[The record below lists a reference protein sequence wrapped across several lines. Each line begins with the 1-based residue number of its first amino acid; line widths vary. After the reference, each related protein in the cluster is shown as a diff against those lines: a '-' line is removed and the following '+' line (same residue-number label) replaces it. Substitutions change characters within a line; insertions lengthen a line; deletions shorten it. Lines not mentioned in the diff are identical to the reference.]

1 MSCVQ
6 LWLALKAVIVGWH
19 DFSRYMK
26 SLNSFLLMIITKVLK
41 LLYIHTCMHTCMV
54 HHTYK
59 KQNYYNYYFF
69 KLTAI
74 CINVCKC
81 KGIYVCNA
89 NVVCTV
95 YKPL

>member
-26 SLNSFLLMIITKVLK
+26 SLNSFLLMIITCTKVLK
-41 LLYIHTCMHTCMV
+41 LLYMSCM
-54 HHTYK
+54 HTYK

-89 NVVCTV
+89 NVVNV
-95 YKPL
+95 NVE

>member
-41 LLYIHTCMHTCMV
+41 LLYIHNC
-54 HHTYK
+54 TYK
-59 KQNYYNYYFF
+59 KQNYYNYNYYFF

-74 CINVCKC
+74 RINVCKC

>member
-41 LLYIHTCMHTCMV
+41 LLYTC
-54 HHTYK
+54 
-59 KQNYYNYYFF
+59 
-69 KLTAI
+69 
-74 CINVCKC
+74 
-81 KGIYVCNA
+81 IYVY
-89 NVVCTV
+89 VHTTHYMTCTQEG
-95 YKPL
+95 